1 MKSNTLTIIK
11 KEFARFFGD
20 RQLFFTA
27 VIMPG
32 LLIYIVYSL
41 MGNGINKMVT
51 EGANEVV
58 TMRVENMPPSM
69 APLLQSID
77 SNLVVVEQSFTDE
90 EIAQLED
97 KELNA
102 VLLRFPAGFDGI
114 VFSGATPPCPPQGGT
129 DDTICRPPQGGTDD
143 TICPIPEGM
152 CVSLPNVEIY
162 YNSTNNASSRVYM
175 IVNTMLSNYGRPFTV
190 NVPQTPE
197 QHFDQASDESIG
209 AMIWGKILPMLIMMM
224 LFSGVMAIAP
234 SSIAGEKERGT
245 IATLLVTPM
254 RRNDLALGKI
264 VSLSGI
270 ALLSGISS
278 FIGIALSLPKMIQ
291 PEGSSDMGMN
301 TPDASIFAFHYT
313 TNDYVAL
320 LLVIIASVLI
330 MASAVSLLS
339 ALAKDV
345 KNAGTMVTP
354 FMLVVMLAGL
364 MPMFQEGATESMLLY
379 IVPFYNSIEVMT
391 AIFSHEMQWVPLA
404 ITLASNV
411 VYTGIA
417 VWAMTRLF
425 NSEKVMFS
433 R

>member
-20 RQLFFTA
+20 RQLLFTT

-32 LLIYIVYSL
+32 LLIYIIYSL
-41 MGNGINKMVT
+41 MGTGIQNMIN

-58 TMRVENMPPSM
+58 ALQVENMPASL
-69 APLLQSID
+69 APVLGSLD
-77 SNLVVVEQSFTDE
+77 SSVVVTEKAVTDDD
-90 EIAQLED
+90 IKQLED
-97 KELNA
+97 KEINA
-102 VLLRFPAGFDGI
+102 VLLRFPEGFDNLMAGGI
-114 VFSGATPPCPPQGGT
+114 SNDSVPA
-129 DDTICRPPQGGTDD
+129 
-143 TICPIPEGM
+143 
-152 CVSLPNVEIY
+152 VEIY
-162 YNSTNNASSRVYM
+162 YNSTNNAAARVNM
-175 IVNTMLSNYGRPFTV
+175 ILSTMFNNYGRPFTV
-190 NVPQTPE
+190 SE
-197 QHFDQASDESIG
+197 LDQASDESIG
-209 AMIWGKILPMLIMMM
+209 AMIWSKILPMLIIMM

-254 RRNDLALGKI
+254 RRNELALGKI
-264 VSLSGI
+264 ISLSGI

-278 FIGIALSLPKMIQ
+278 FIGIALSLPKMV
-291 PEGSSDMGMN
+291 GMG
-301 TPDASIFAFHYT
+301 DAADLGFHYT
-313 TNDYVAL
+313 TSDYFAL
-320 LLVIIASVLI
+320 LLVIFASVLI

-364 MPMFQEGATESMLLY
+364 LPMFQNGASDNMLVYL
-379 IVPFYNSIEVMT
+379 IPFYNSIEVMT
-391 AIFSHEMQWVPLA
+391 AVFGHEMQWATVFV
-404 ITLASNV
+404 TLVSDV

-417 VWAMTRLF
+417 VWGLTRMF

>member
-1 MKSNTLTIIK
+1 MKSNTWTIIK

-20 RQLFFTA
+20 RQLLFTT

-32 LLIYIVYSL
+32 LLIYIIYSL
-41 MGNGINKMVT
+41 MGTGIQSMITK
-51 EGANEVV
+51 GAGEVV
-58 TMRVENMPPSM
+58 TMRVENMPESM
-69 APLLQSID
+69 APLFGAMD
-77 SNLVVVEQSFTDE
+77 SSLVVVQQPVTEAD
-90 EIAQLED
+90 IAMLKD

-102 VLLRFPAGFDGI
+102 VLVRFPEGFDEVVIGKCE
-114 VFSGATPPCPPQGGT
+114 VEREA
-129 DDTICRPPQGGTDD
+129 
-143 TICPIPEGM
+143 
-152 CVSLPNVEIY
+152 LPNVEIY
-162 YNSTNNASSRVYM
+162 YNSTNNAASRVYM
-175 IVNTMLSNYGRPFTV
+175 AVSTMLGNYGRTFTV
-190 NVPQTPE
+190 NVPQVE
-197 QHFDQASDESIG
+197 GQRFDQATDDSIG
-209 AMIWGKILPMLIMMM
+209 AMIWSKILPMLIIMM

-254 RRNDLALGKI
+254 KRNELALGKI

-278 FIGIALSLPKMIQ
+278 FIGIALSLPKMVGME
-291 PEGSSDMGMN
+291 EGVDLG
-301 TPDASIFAFHYT
+301 FHYT
-313 TNDYVAL
+313 TSDYVAL
-320 LLVIIASVLI
+320 LLVILASVLI

-364 MPMFQEGATESMLLY
+364 LPMFQDGASANLAVYL
-379 IVPFYNSIEVMT
+379 IPFYNSIEVMT
-391 AIFSHEMQWVPLA
+391 AVFSHELEWTPVVVTM
-404 ITLASNV
+404 ASDV

-417 VWAMTRLF
+417 VWALTRLF

-433 R
+433 K

>member
-20 RQLFFTA
+20 RQLLFTT

-32 LLIYIVYSL
+32 LLIYIIYSL
-41 MGNGINKMVT
+41 MGTGIQKMIS

-58 TMRVENMPPSM
+58 TLQVENMPASM
-69 APLLQSID
+69 APLFNSID
-77 SNLVVVEQSFTDE
+77 SNLVVTEQSITDDDIKKLE
-90 EIAQLED
+90 EKDVNSVII
-97 KELNA
+97 
-102 VLLRFPAGFDGI
+102 RFPEDFDETI
-114 VFSGATPPCPPQGGT
+114 ALGATSDSVPA
-129 DDTICRPPQGGTDD
+129 
-143 TICPIPEGM
+143 
-152 CVSLPNVEIY
+152 VEIY
-162 YNSTNNASSRVYM
+162 YNSTNNAASRVHM
-175 IVNTMLSNYGRPFTV
+175 VVSTVLNNYARPFTV
-190 NVPQTPE
+190 SE
-197 QHFDQASDESIG
+197 LDQASDESIG
-209 AMIWGKILPMLIMMM
+209 AMIWSKILPMLIIMM

-245 IATLLVTPM
+245 IATLLVTPL
-254 RRNDLALGKI
+254 RRNELALGKI
-264 VSLSGI
+264 VSLSCI

-278 FIGIALSLPKMIQ
+278 FIGIALSLPKMVGM
-291 PEGSSDMGMN
+291 EGGTDLG
-301 TPDASIFAFHYT
+301 FHYT
-313 TNDYVAL
+313 TSDYIAL
-320 LLVIIASVLI
+320 LLVIFASVLI

-364 MPMFQEGATESMLLY
+364 LPMFQDGASTNLIIYL
-379 IVPFYNSIEVMT
+379 IPFYNSIEVMT
-391 AIFSHEMQWVPLA
+391 AVFAHEMDWMPV
-404 ITLASNV
+404 IVTMTSNM

-417 VWAMTRLF
+417 VWALTRMF